1 MIANRYKMHN
11 EISKMLIE
19 RQHLKK
25 DFSENKVENN
35 ISEEDELRK
44 YKALFDDGIITQD
57 EFEKKKK
64 QLLKL

>member
-1 MIANRYKMHN
+1 
-11 EISKMLIE
+11 MLIE